1 VQTEEN
7 KFSFNPQVAIM
18 LLITGAAMMIPL
30 ALVIVAVH
38 SYLNPKPKVTEAEP
52 NTEVLRQALEK
63 TSQTVLEE
71 PRTET
76 ATLRVE
82 RVVED
87 PAAEG
92 AKIEALSKEFGG
104 FAMETA
110 TARWLIQV
118 PDAKRAE
125 FLKAA
130 DPDGKTDPA
139 GNQLIEITLTKK
151 KP

>member
-1 VQTEEN
+1 
-7 KFSFNPQVAIM
+7 M

-38 SYLNPKPKVTEAEP
+38 SYLNPKTEVAHAEP

-63 TSQTVLEE
+63 TSETILAE

-76 ATLRVE
+76 ATFRVE
-82 RVVED
+82 RAVND

-92 AKIEALSKEFGG
+92 VKIEALSKEYGG

-110 TARWLIQV
+110 TARWLIQI

-130 DPDGKTDPA
+130 DPEGKTDPA
-139 GNQLIEITLTKK
+139 GSQLIEITLTKK

>member
-1 VQTEEN
+1 
-7 KFSFNPQVAIM
+7 
-18 LLITGAAMMIPL
+18 MMIPL

-38 SYLNPKPKVTEAEP
+38 SYLNPKTEVAHAEP

-63 TSQTVLEE
+63 TSETVLEE

-76 ATLRVE
+76 ATLRIE
-82 RVVED
+82 RAVND

-92 AKIEALSKEFGG
+92 VMNRGAFEGIRRICDGNGDGEVAHPNPRCEA
-104 FAMETA
+104 
-110 TARWLIQV
+110 R
-118 PDAKRAE
+118 E

-130 DPDGKTDPA
+130 DPEGKADPA
-139 GNQLIEITLTKK
+139 GSQLIEITLTKK